1 MPSFDQAS
9 RNNNGSYWSGTA
21 GILAI
26 QLVVLFALS
35 VAAIVYVNWSSDAAL
50 AEFLAAG
57 KPSATEPSHL
67 PQPVPLQ
74 QVKSRTACPR
84 RV

>member
-9 RNNNGSYWSGTA
+9 RSNNGRYWSGIA
-21 GILAI
+21 GMLAI
-26 QLVVLFALS
+26 QFAVLFALS
-35 VAAIVYVNWSSDAAL
+35 AAAIVYVNWSSDAAL
-50 AEFLAAG
+50 AEFIASS

-74 QVKSRTACPR
+74 QVKSGTACPR
-84 RV
+84 RG

>member
-9 RNNNGSYWSGTA
+9 RNNNGSYWSGIA
-21 GILAI
+21 GMLAI
-26 QLVVLFALS
+26 QLAVLFVLS

-50 AEFLAAG
+50 AEFMASG
-57 KPSATEPSHL
+57 RPSATEPSPL
-67 PQPVPLQ
+67 PQPAPLQ
-74 QVKSRTACPR
+74 QVKTRMACPR

>member
-1 MPSFDQAS
+1 VPSFDQTS
-9 RNNNGSYWSGTA
+9 RNNSGSYWSGTA

-26 QLVVLFALS
+26 QFAILFALS
-35 VAAIVYVNWSSDAAL
+35 VAALVYLDWSSNAAL
-50 AEFLAAG
+50 TEFMAAG
-57 KPSATEPSHL
+57 TPSASQPSHL

>member
-26 QLVVLFALS
+26 QFVVLFALS

-50 AEFLAAG
+50 AEFMASG

-67 PQPVPLQ
+67 QQPVPLQ

-84 RV
+84 RA